1 MKRTVRICMFAV
13 LALAGTVF
21 LLYGIF
27 SGQVS
32 SVLLKATRIC
42 LECIGI
48 G

>member
-1 MKRTVRICMFAV
+1 MKRTAHICTFAV

-27 SGQVS
+27 LGQVAPI
-32 SVLLKATRIC
+32 LNKAIHIC
-42 LECIGI
+42 MECIGI

>member
-1 MKRTVRICMFAV
+1 MKRGGRIALFSV

-27 SGQVS
+27 SGQAAA
-32 SVLLKATRIC
+32 VLVKAANIC
-42 LECIGI
+42 RECIGI

>member
-1 MKRTVRICMFAV
+1 MKRRVRIGIFAV

-21 LLYGIF
+21 LLYGLYA
-27 SGQVS
+27 GQAQT
-32 SVLLKATRIC
+32 VLNKAVRIC